1 MLVISP
7 DGAAPAGAT
16 GIATGE
22 VADGIASAVS
32 IVPLQL
38 LSWALARSRGLAPGT
53 YTIAS
58 KVTTH
63 E

>member
-1 MLVISP
+1 MLFRS
-7 DGAAPAGAT
+7 DGAAPDGAM

-22 VADGIASAVS
+22 VTGGLASAVE
-32 IVPLQL
+32 IVPVQL

>member
-1 MLVISP
+1 MS
-7 DGAAPAGAT
+7 
-16 GIATGE
+16 
-22 VADGIASAVS
+22 SAVS
-32 IVPLQL
+32 IIPVQL
-38 LSWALARSRGLAPGT
+38 LSWALARSRGLEPGT